1 MKERIL
7 VIDDEANIAWL
18 FREVFGNSY
27 EVISAE
33 TGEEGL
39 KMANTLDLHL
49 IMLDL
54 RLPDISGLEVLE
66 QLNSHGY
73 NGRVIIMTAY
83 GEVKTAVRAMKS
95 GAHDYITKPFDID
108 ELKLLVEGALNYSR
122 LASEVTRLRRELEDK
137 FHLRNIVTVSPK
149 MLQLF
154 SIVERVSSSD
164 VPILILGESGT
175 GKEIFA
181 RAIHHASPRKDRPFV
196 PVNCAALPENL
207 LESELFGFE
216 EGAFSGA
223 RRRKPGKFELAQ
235 GGTLFLDEVGELPLA
250 MQPKILRA
258 LEEKEID
265 RLGGTERLPV
275 DVRIVA
281 ASNKNIPAEVRT
293 GRFRQDLYF
302 RLAVIPIVIPPL
314 RERKED
320 IPVLAR
326 HFLRQFALEQKRAV
340 PRLDEEAIGT
350 LISYPWPGNVREL
363 KNAMHQVSIMCD
375 SHVIRKRDL
384 PWLFYDSEWHLPGL
398 RQEEGSRQ
406 SCSTGQQINGLA
418 PLDEMGLKE
427 LRQLAWNQIEIDRI
441 KKALDLHNQNRTHT
455 ARYLGISRRT
465 LQTKIKKYGI

>member
-1 MKERIL
+1 M
-7 VIDDEANIAWL
+7 
-18 FREVFGNSY
+18 
-27 EVISAE
+27 ISAE

-196 PVNCAALPENL
+196 PVNCAAPVSYTHLCY
-207 LESELFGFE
+207 
-216 EGAFSGA
+216 
-223 RRRKPGKFELAQ
+223 AQ
-235 GGTLFLDEVGELPLA
+235 G
-250 MQPKILRA
+250 
-258 LEEKEID
+258 
-265 RLGGTERLPV
+265 
-275 DVRIVA
+275 
-281 ASNKNIPAEVRT
+281 S
-293 GRFRQDLYF
+293 
-302 RLAVIPIVIPPL
+302 
-314 RERKED
+314 
-320 IPVLAR
+320 
-326 HFLRQFALEQKRAV
+326 
-340 PRLDEEAIGT
+340 
-350 LISYPWPGNVREL
+350 
-363 KNAMHQVSIMCD
+363 
-375 SHVIRKRDL
+375 
-384 PWLFYDSEWHLPGL
+384 
-398 RQEEGSRQ
+398 
-406 SCSTGQQINGLA
+406 
-418 PLDEMGLKE
+418 
-427 LRQLAWNQIEIDRI
+427 
-441 KKALDLHNQNRTHT
+441 
-455 ARYLGISRRT
+455 
-465 LQTKIKKYGI
+465 

>member
-250 MQPKILRA
+250 MQPKGSQGTGGESRPA
-258 LEEKEID
+258 G
-265 RLGGTERLPV
+265 RGTERLPV

-281 ASNKNIPAEVRT
+281 ASNKNIPAEVRL
-293 GRFRQDLYF
+293 GRFRQDILQAF
-302 RLAVIPIVIPPL
+302 AVILVSSL
-314 RERKED
+314 RCAKER
-320 IPVLAR
+320 R
-326 HFLRQFALEQKRAV
+326 HTGACQAFLK
-340 PRLDEEAIGT
+340 AI
-350 LISYPWPGNVREL
+350 
-363 KNAMHQVSIMCD
+363 C
-375 SHVIRKRDL
+375 
-384 PWLFYDSEWHLPGL
+384 L
-398 RQEEGSRQ
+398 RTEKG
-406 SCSTGQQINGLA
+406 CSKT
-418 PLDEMGLKE
+418 
-427 LRQLAWNQIEIDRI
+427 
-441 KKALDLHNQNRTHT
+441 
-455 ARYLGISRRT
+455 
-465 LQTKIKKYGI
+465 